1 VKRYIVTIKEVHA
14 QEIVVSAVSEE
25 QALAKAQDGDGDYAN
40 GTSFEYSLDRDSWEV
55 RED

>member
-1 VKRYIVTIKEVHA
+1 MKRYIVTIKEVHA
-14 QEIVVSAVSEE
+14 QEIVVSAASEE
-25 QALAKAQDGDGDYAN
+25 QVLAKAQDGDGDYAN